1 MSNPI
6 EDVLARVNHTKA
18 GDNQWDATCPCRN
31 DDENPSLRIS
41 VGAQNQVLM
50 KCMRGGGCDISE
62 ICKSIDL
69 DLKDLFPKDT
79 AKPKKKKLTIE
90 DTYKY
95 FSESGELVMEVLLY
109 RDSDGTKRKNM
120 PQQPP

>member
-1 MSNPI
+1 MVRMSNPI

-50 KCMRGGGCDISE
+50 KCMRGGGCDIQYAKALILTSK
-62 ICKSIDL
+62 IYFQKMPS
-69 DLKDLFPKDT
+69 PKE
-79 AKPKKKKLTIE
+79 K
-90 DTYKY
+90 
-95 FSESGELVMEVLLY
+95 V
-109 RDSDGTKRKNM
+109 DSRR
-120 PQQPP
+120 QIQILQ